1 MVIPDA
7 VTPMTGLS
15 RVLASACA
23 LSYVPGSVE
32 WADFDPA
39 ATATA
44 ITTTDAP
51 QRLPAAALAVGAG
64 PRDITPGQPLL
75 GPLAQWW
82 GRAGSETLRTLVE
95 CRQKCRRAPLV

>member
-7 VTPMTGLS
+7 ITAMTGLS
-15 RVLASACA
+15 RVLASARA
-23 LSYVPGSVE
+23 VLRPRFGGVT
-32 WADFDPA
+32 DFDPA

-51 QRLPAAALAVGAG
+51 QRLAAAALAVGAG